1 MIYRRFPISGL
12 EFFRPPLE
20 LPNFAKS
27 NRKFLKIDMKY
38 VFFSKK
44 FRPKQKINMIKDYS
58 SIEFKNMHAT

>member
-12 EFFRPPLE
+12 EFFRPPLQ

-27 NRKFLKIDMKY
+27 SRNFLMIDMKY
-38 VFFSKK
+38 VFSKN
-44 FRPKQKINMIKDYS
+44 FRPKQKINIIKDYS